1 MAPSGNT
8 RGQALQNFAIFT
20 SCDRCANFSLFV
32 PPLISYLH
40 SATFEDGDL
49 QHAHIYMYG
58 LHIGDGGCVKAM
70 FIVGMDLKEWQSCCI
85 AGSRHQVATV
95 AHEVVVAFVKSGVV
109 GITSR
114 YACGCT

>member
-1 MAPSGNT
+1 M
-8 RGQALQNFAIFT
+8 
-20 SCDRCANFSLFV
+20 FV

-40 SATFEDGDL
+40 SATFENGDL

-109 GITSR
+109 GITRR